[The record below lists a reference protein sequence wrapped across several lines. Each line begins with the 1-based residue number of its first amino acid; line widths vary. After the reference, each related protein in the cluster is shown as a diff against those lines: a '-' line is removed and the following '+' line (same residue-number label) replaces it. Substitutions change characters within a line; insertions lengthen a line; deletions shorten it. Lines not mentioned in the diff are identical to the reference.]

1 MKYFALLAL
10 FGLVNQAEAIR
21 FFDIPTEENVDD
33 KKHYQS
39 MAQEDTQ
46 ILTEMDKKID

>member
-1 MKYFALLAL
+1 MNDAA
-10 FGLVNQAEAIR
+10 AIR
-21 FFDIPTEENVDD
+21 FFDIPAEENVEA
-33 KKHYQS
+33 KKQFVS